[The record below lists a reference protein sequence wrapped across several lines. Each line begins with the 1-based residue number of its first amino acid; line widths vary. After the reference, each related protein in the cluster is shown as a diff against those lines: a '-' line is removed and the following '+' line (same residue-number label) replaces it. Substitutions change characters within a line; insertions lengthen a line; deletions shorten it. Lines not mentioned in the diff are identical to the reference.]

1 MIYTSSSTQT
11 RPILRDTRALGLG
24 IGDPLALHRR
34 ENAKLGRLQEPC
46 RESWGPLESSS
57 ASTGGNFDEGRKN
70 TTVSSA
76 CRLQGILVGRCKRHR
91 LGIQE
96 MKSSKEHVQ
105 SKRDRR
111 ENPFV
116 PTKDTATVNSQ
127 NQMLVSV
134 SVLEVLLGI
143 VASCHTAGNTMVIH
157 MGKGRRWAFLSRCCR
172 LSWYQ
177 RRQIINTKVACSAA
191 VPFLAVEEPA
201 QPGQPAGNPA
211 PLGPRSTEKWGGNPA
226 QP

>member
-1 MIYTSSSTQT
+1 MRPTSRLANRRWKQSRFDRSKIDLGGLAGEPGGKGWCCRRGGSVRLASIKGGMIYTSSSTQT

-46 RESWGPLESSS
+46 RESWGPLKSSS

-111 ENPFV
+111 ENPSYLRR
-116 PTKDTATVNSQ
+116 T
-127 NQMLVSV
+127 
-134 SVLEVLLGI
+134 LLPSI
-143 VASCHTAGNTMVIH
+143 VRIKC
-157 MGKGRRWAFLSRCCR
+157 
-172 LSWYQ
+172 WY
-177 RRQIINTKVACSAA
+177 
-191 VPFLAVEEPA
+191 P
-201 QPGQPAGNPA
+201 
-211 PLGPRSTEKWGGNPA
+211 
-226 QP
+226 